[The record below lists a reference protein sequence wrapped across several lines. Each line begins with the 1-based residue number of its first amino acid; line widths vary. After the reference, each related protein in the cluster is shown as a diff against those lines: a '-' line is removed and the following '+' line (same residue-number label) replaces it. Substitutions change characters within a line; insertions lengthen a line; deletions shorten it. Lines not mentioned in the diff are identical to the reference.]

1 MEMEVKKQREREK
14 TSSDQQQMSLQWIR
28 VWSSPIKFFS
38 LASFVGFCAMG
49 L

>member
-14 TSSDQQQMSLQWIR
+14 TSSDQQQMSLQWFR
-28 VWSSPIKFFS
+28 VWSSPTKFFS